1 MAVFSFRYVYANL
14 IPKCLR
20 CYNFGKII
28 FPQVA
33 GQIDIYGFIGD
44 EWGGTS
50 LKQVADLLNTYKD
63 ETEIVVNISSGGGYV
78 NEGKAIYSLLKTS
91 DKTITV
97 NIIGQAYSIA
107 SVIAMAGDKIYIA
120 EFADMMVHP
129 AWTFA
134 EGNADDLRE
143 TADQLDAISTEL
155 FSIYLTRSGVK
166 DNEAKLKTYFDNET
180 FIKAQEC
187 IDLGLVDG
195 FMSAAQA
202 RVRHLHQYK
211 AVAYFDK
218 KPIQEMNTNIT
229 KDEAKGLFAEL
240 KAEIKSLFKSFLH
253 PVRNASTTTTDG
265 VTFYYDGDLG
275 VNTAVFS
282 DEAMTTPLA
291 DGTYSTADNTMVV
304 AGGIVTEFT
313 AAGQNNADLDAANAR
328 ISELETQLADAT
340 AKAADAEKKIGEV
353 QASFDAKITELQN
366 KILGEG
372 GNPDEH
378 RNDNSGK
385 PARITAAGV
394 MAQIQNKLKVK

>member
-1 MAVFSFRYVYANL
+1 M
-14 IPKCLR
+14 
-20 CYNFGKII
+20 
-28 FPQVA
+28 A

-44 EWGGTS
+44 NWGGTT
-50 LKQVADLLNTYKD
+50 LKQVADLLNAYKD
-63 ETEIVVNISSGGGYV
+63 EKEIVVNISSGGGYV
-78 NEGKAIYSLLKTS
+78 NEGKAIYNLLKTS

-107 SVIAMAGDKIYIA
+107 SIIAMAGDKIYIA

-166 DNEAKLKTYFDNET
+166 DNESKLKDYFDNET

-195 FMSAAQA
+195 FMPAAQA

-218 KPIQEMNTNIT
+218 KPTQDMTNIT
-229 KDEAKGLFAEL
+229 KDEAKGLFADL
-240 KAEIKSLFKSFLH
+240 KAYVKNLLH
-253 PVRNASTTTTDG
+253 PVKNASTTTADG

-282 DEAMTTPLA
+282 DEAMTAPLA

-313 AAGQNNADLDAANAR
+313 EAGQNNADLEAANAR
-328 ISELETQLADAT
+328 IADLEAQLAAAN
-340 AKAADAEKKIGEV
+340 AKATDAEKKIGEV
-353 QASFDAKITELQN
+353 QASFDAKITELET
-366 KILGEG
+366 KILGDG
-372 GNPDEH
+372 GNPDGLK
-378 RNDNSGK
+378 NNP
-385 PARITAAGV
+385 PAPVAKAKTVAEIMREKQV
-394 MAQIQNKLKVK
+394 KNEQRYAQFN